1 MSKPKFDATAAE
13 GYLMNLCVH
22 YTDVKNQI
30 FKRDNEGRD
39 SVNFVYSADY
49 QNWLGKEI
57 AIREVLEYFKK
68 FEI

>member
-1 MSKPKFDATAAE
+1 MSKPKFDVTAAE
-13 GYLMNLCVH
+13 EHLMNLCVH

-39 SVNFVYSADY
+39 SVNFEYSADY
-49 QNWLGKEI
+49 QKWLGMEI
-57 AIREVLEYFKK
+57 AIREVLEYFKI